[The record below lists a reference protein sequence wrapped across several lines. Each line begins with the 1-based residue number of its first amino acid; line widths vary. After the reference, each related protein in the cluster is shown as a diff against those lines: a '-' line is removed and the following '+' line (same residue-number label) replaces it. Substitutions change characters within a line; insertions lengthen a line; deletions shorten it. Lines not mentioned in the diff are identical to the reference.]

1 MYKHMINK
9 LSKLNK
15 NTVLIVVAL
24 VAILV
29 TGVLVSNKSLSSNVL
44 SLLKVGMSN
53 DAIAKKSIE
62 YLNSS
67 VLQNGQTATLKSIS
81 EESGLIKLEI
91 TIGTS
96 TYTSYATRDGKLL
109 FPEAFVIDTAKTS
122 PTASNTP
129 DGTAG
134 GSVTPANVEKVA
146 KTSLEAYVVSGC
158 PFGLQMQRAMLNA
171 VETAPALNDYMK
183 VRYIGDVSAD
193 GKTIT
198 AMHGKVEAE
207 HNLEQICIR
216 EEQSSKYWKYV
227 GKYMEA
233 TAGTAAN
240 GMPYG

>member
-29 TGVLVSNKSLSSNVL
+29 TGVLVSNKSLSSNMV
-44 SLLKVGMSN
+44 SFLKGGMSN

-109 FPEAFVIDTAKTS
+109 FPEAFVMEDAKNS
-122 PTASNTP
+122 QAASNTS
-129 DGTAG
+129 DTTATG
-134 GSVTPANVEKVA
+134 QITPA
-146 KTSLEAYVVSGC
+146 
-158 PFGLQMQRAMLNA
+158 
-171 VETAPALNDYMK
+171 
-183 VRYIGDVSAD
+183 
-193 GKTIT
+193 
-198 AMHGKVEAE
+198 
-207 HNLEQICIR
+207 
-216 EEQSSKYWKYV
+216 
-227 GKYMEA
+227 
-233 TAGTAAN
+233 
-240 GMPYG
+240 